1 MVEMAHVSEYKKKR
15 VKELVDLIEKYR
27 AVGIINMEG
36 LPASQL
42 QRLRAQLRDKM
53 LIEMSKKTLMKI
65 ALQSSNK
72 PGISKLADYLNGM
85 PCFLFTNESPFRVA
99 ITLRKNKSTAPAK
112 VGQIAPKD
120 IIIPAGPTQFTPGP
134 VLGELGQLGVK
145 AGVDKGKIVIK
156 EDKLVAKKGE
166 KITKQMATLLQ
177 KFGIEPMEIGL
188 NLIAFYEEGLV
199 YSGSVLDID
208 PNKTLED
215 IKRAASWAFNL
226 SMECAYPTRE
236 NIQML
241 VAKAQMSASALKNS
255 LKIDA

>member
-1 MVEMAHVSEYKKKR
+1 MAHVSEYKKKR
-15 VKELVDLIEKYR
+15 VKELAELIEKYR
-27 AVGIINMEG
+27 AVGIINMEN
-36 LPASQL
+36 LPAVQL
-42 QRLRAQLRDKM
+42 QRMRGQLRDTI
-53 LIEMSKKTLMKI
+53 LIEMSKKNLMKI
-65 ALQSSNK
+65 AIQQSKK
-72 PGISKLADYLNGM
+72 PGIEKLAEKLEGM

-99 ITLRKNKSTAPAK
+99 IMLKRSKSTAPAK
-112 VGQIAPKD
+112 VGQVAPKD

-188 NLIAFYEEGLV
+188 NLVAFYEDGLV
-199 YSGSVLDID
+199 YDSSVLDID
-208 PNKTLED
+208 PAKTLED

-226 SMECAYPTRE
+226 SMECAYPTKE

-241 VAKAQMSASALKNS
+241 VAKAELSAKALSSKVN
-255 LKIDA
+255 A